1 MITVTEA
8 VVDNTEV
15 TLDKLTT
22 ANVAGTGVFDVLMR
36 SVKAQLDVEYQANR
50 IKGSEYS
57 TVYLGAL
64 QAVLQTS
71 LQMVLAQEKTN
82 LEIQVLEKEVLL
94 RDQQITRTNKEIEVL
109 EQKRLTE
116 LAQVESAGVDADSII
131 GRQKALYLAQSE
143 GFARDAEH
151 KATQLLLNT
160 WNIRRTTDELTPSNE
175 ENKLHDVFLGA
186 SVEKL
191 LNGIGITT
199 MPTVP
204 TVPTVP

>member
-36 SVKAQLDVEYQANR
+36 SVKTQLDAEYQANR

-64 QAVLQTS
+64 QAVLTTS
-71 LQMVLAQEKTN
+71 FQFVLTQEKTN
-82 LEIQVLEKEVLL
+82 LEISNLQKELELKEQQLL
-94 RDQQITRTNKEIEVL
+94 RTSKEIEVL

-116 LAQVESAGVDADSII
+116 LAQVNGTGVDADSIV

-143 GFARDAEH
+143 GFTRDAEH
-151 KATQLLLNT
+151 KAAQLLIGT
-160 WNIRRTTDELTPSNE
+160 WNIRRTTDAADADYDNHLNDVSIGAVVT
-175 ENKLHDVFLGA
+175 KLCD
-186 SVEKL
+186 
-191 LNGIGITT
+191 GIGVTL
-199 MPTVP
+199 PTAP
-204 TVPTVP
+204 